1 MKRITILMAGLI
13 TTLIFGTSCKKT
25 EVVVPDYSS
34 YTNSF
39 DFYGYSA
46 CSDGRYYLDG
56 IEYSVGESFLTVEQ
70 YQMYKDAGMTIFYP
84 WAVLP
89 IKYTGVEGSREAF
102 WEKAK
107 AEIDKACQVGLDKT
121 IIQDI
126 DLADLG
132 INNYEGS
139 LLHGES
145 KKFNSEEE
153 LDAAVYEL
161 VKLYADYPGVYG
173 VQMTDEPK
181 YAAYESYGEV
191 YNSILRVN
199 KKYGFN
205 LFPQYNLIP
214 LSHSEKV
221 YDEYLPHVEGT
232 SDKYN
237 FDDAFIRY
245 KKYINDFMDS
255 MKPDYIQYDDYP
267 LRNGKILENY
277 LPIIQYIAN
286 LAAEKGIEFHM
297 VNQTF
302 DMYTDGVQSVRKIN
316 AKEANWVNNMSLGF
330 GVDTMA
336 YFTYFTCPYSTTDG
350 EAFIDGSSFVSLNGE
365 KTPIYDIMQNIMSNN
380 QKYAPTILNF
390 EFKKSG
396 IFACLP
402 MQTSATHLQYVDLN
416 NTSYTKVK
424 SVNVNKEC
432 ALVNE
437 LYDQKNDRYMYMAM
451 NILDPVYTGSAVY
464 ETITLEFS
472 KEYKYAQVYRDG
484 ETKYYKLK
492 DSKLEIKAA
501 PGEAS
506 FVIPF

>member
-1 MKRITILMAGLI
+1 MACLI
-13 TTLIFGTSCKKT
+13 TTLLFGTGCNKT

-46 CSDGRYYLDG
+46 CSDGRYFLDG
-56 IEYSVGESFLTVEQ
+56 IEYSVGESFLTLEQ

-84 WAVLP
+84 WGVLP

-107 AEIDKACQVGLDKT
+107 VEIDKARQVGLDKT

-173 VQMTDEPK
+173 VQLTDEPK
-181 YAAYESYGEV
+181 YAAYQSYGEV

-237 FDDAFIRY
+237 FNDAFIRY

-277 LPIIQYIAN
+277 LPVIQYIAN

-302 DMYTDGVQSVRKIN
+302 DMYDKGVQSVRKIN

-330 GVDTMA
+330 GVDTIA
-336 YFTYFTCPYSTTDG
+336 YFTYFTCPYNITEG
-350 EAFIDGSSFVSLNGE
+350 ETFIDGSSFVTLKGE

-396 IFACLP
+396 VFARLP
-402 MQTSATHLQYVDLN
+402 MQTSASHLQYVDLN

-437 LYDQKNDRYMYMAM
+437 LYDEENDRYMYMAM
-451 NILDPVYTGSAVY
+451 NIIDPVHTGSTVY

-472 KEYKYAQVYRDG
+472 QEYKYAQVYRDG
-484 ETKYYKLK
+484 EIKYYKLK